1 MISNLSFCYCDFDSS
16 PETQRTFPPMRLG
29 TRTAVQAIRLGVTDQ
44 VNWAQLGGRS
54 GPAPDT
60 SIPHLDRAVTGGI
73 TQIM

>member
-1 MISNLSFCYCDFDSS
+1 
-16 PETQRTFPPMRLG
+16 MRLG

-60 SIPHLDRAVTGGI
+60 SIPHLDRPVTEDI
-73 TQIM
+73 TQIMTLT